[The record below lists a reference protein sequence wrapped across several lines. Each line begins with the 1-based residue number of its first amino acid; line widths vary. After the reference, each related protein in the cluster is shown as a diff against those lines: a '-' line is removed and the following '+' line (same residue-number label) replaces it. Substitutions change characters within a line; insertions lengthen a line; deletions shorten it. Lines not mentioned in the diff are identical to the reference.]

1 VEHVVICSLL
11 VYPEARGNGLGL
23 DMLKS
28 LISLHNGKTWH
39 VPAILPEE
47 LGKVYESAG
56 FMKEKLSQW
65 QMRLSLM

>member
-1 VEHVVICSLL
+1 
-11 VYPEARGNGLGL
+11 
-23 DMLKS
+23 
-28 LISLHNGKTWH
+28 
-39 VPAILPEE
+39 LPEE